1 MTWISYI
8 HIGWANPFVKYGLNL
23 HVSEAIGCEYIQTEQ
38 KISNAIY
45 LTVATKGTQSA
56 IGGDNEE
63 YSIRMDPSRNSVHI
77 HGFGY
82 PGVFYGIQT
91 FLSILESY
99 KNGTMPVVSIDDK
112 PRFPYRGMHLDVAR
126 SFHGVAEV
134 KRLVKAMAMYK
145 LNKLHLHL
153 SDDEGWRLEIN
164 GLKELTEV

>member
-1 MTWISYI
+1 
-8 HIGWANPFVKYGLNL
+8 
-23 HVSEAIGCEYIQTEQ
+23 
-38 KISNAIY
+38 
-45 LTVATKGTQSA
+45 
-56 IGGDNEE
+56 
-63 YSIRMDPSRNSVHI
+63 MDPSRNSVHI

-99 KNGTMPVVSIDDK
+99 KNGTMPVISIDDK

-126 SFHGVAEV
+126 SFHGVADV

-164 GLKELTEV
+164 GLKELTEVTHLDCSGLPQVIKCCRISGCVLFNLNVSNIS